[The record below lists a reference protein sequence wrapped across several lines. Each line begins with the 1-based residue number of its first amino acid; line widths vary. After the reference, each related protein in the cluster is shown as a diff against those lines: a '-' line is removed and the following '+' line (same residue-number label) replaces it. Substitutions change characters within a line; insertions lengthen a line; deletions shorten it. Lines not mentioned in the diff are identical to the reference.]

1 MPNKRVLVI
10 DDERIVIDSISKILK
25 EEHIEV
31 DSTLSGRQGVEMAL
45 RKGYDLVLSD
55 LRMPDIGGMRVLR
68 DIKRAKPKLP
78 VVIITGYAT
87 VPSAVQ
93 AMKLGAAEILEKP
106 FSPDGLVY
114 TVQKA
119 MNPTPAAESEHEQG
133 LVHREEVLRLLERAA
148 TDQNFVYE
156 LMHCGADALA
166 DTALTNAEKL
176 AILTADIEWIEKNVG
191 QLSAVQRKWLDA
203 RRNSEIW

>member
-1 MPNKRVLVI
+1 MPNKKVLVI
-10 DDERIVIDSISKILK
+10 DDERIVIDSIAKILK
-25 EEHIEV
+25 EERIDV
-31 DSTLSGRQGVEMAL
+31 DSTLSGRQGIEMAL
-45 RKGYDLVLSD
+45 QKDYDLVLSD

-68 DIKRAKPKLP
+68 DIKRVKPKLP

-119 MNPTPAAESEHEQG
+119 MSPS
-133 LVHREEVLRLLERAA
+133 REEVVEAQGVVHRDEILRLLERAA
-148 TDQNFVYE
+148 SDQNLVYE

-166 DTALTNAEKL
+166 DYQLTNAEKL
-176 AILTADIEWIEKNVG
+176 AILTADIEWIEKHAG
-191 QLSAVQRKWLDA
+191 QLSATQRKWLDA

>member
-1 MPNKRVLVI
+1 MPNKKVLVI
-10 DDERIVIDSISKILK
+10 DDERIVIDSIAKILK
-25 EEHIEV
+25 EERIDV
-31 DSTLSGRQGVEMAL
+31 DSTLSGRQGIEMAL
-45 RKGYDLVLSD
+45 QKDYDLVLSD

-68 DIKRAKPKLP
+68 DIKRAKPKQP

-119 MNPTPAAESEHEQG
+119 ISPSREEAVEAQG
-133 LVHREEVLRLLERAA
+133 VVHRDEILRLLERAA
-148 TDQNFVYE
+148 SDQNLVYE

-166 DTALTNAEKL
+166 DYQLTNAEKL
-176 AILTADIEWIEKNVG
+176 AILTADIEWIEKHAG
-191 QLSAVQRKWLDA
+191 QLSATQRKWLDA

>member
-1 MPNKRVLVI
+1 MPNKKVLVI
-10 DDERIVIDSISKILK
+10 DDERIVIDSITKILK
-25 EEHIEV
+25 EERIDVE
-31 DSTLSGRQGVEMAL
+31 STLSGRQGVEMAL
-45 RKGYDLVLSD
+45 QKDYDLVLSD

-68 DIKRAKPKLP
+68 DIKRVKPKLP

-119 MNPTPAAESEHEQG
+119 LSPSPAAEAEEQG
-133 LVHREEVLRLLERAA
+133 VIHRDEILRLLERAA
-148 TDQNFVYE
+148 SDQNLVYE

-166 DTALTNAEKL
+166 DYHLTNTEKL
-176 AILTADIEWIEKNVG
+176 AVLTADIEWIEKHVG
-191 QLSAVQRKWLDA
+191 QLSATQRKWLDA

>member
-1 MPNKRVLVI
+1 MPNQKVLVI
-10 DDERIVIDSISKILK
+10 DDERIVIDSIAKILK
-25 EEHIEV
+25 EERIDV

-45 RKGYDLVLSD
+45 QNDYDLVLSD

-119 MNPTPAAESEHEQG
+119 LQPVPPEAVEEQG
-133 LVHREEVLRLLERAA
+133 VVHRDEILRLLERAA
-148 TDQNFVYE
+148 TDQNMVYE

-166 DTALTNAEKL
+166 DFQLTNAEKL
-176 AILTADIEWIEKNVG
+176 AILTADIEWIEKHIG
-191 QLSAVQRKWLDA
+191 QLSAPQRKWLDA